1 MAKYMLVDKE
11 TGEVVE
17 PDVVLVGAKPF
28 KVDRGFVKVFIAFLR
43 DVVEDKELMAGP
55 VRLLLYMLERMN
67 METLQIVIK
76 QEEACRD
83 LQAGARTYYRWVGV
97 LQRKGIIK
105 RLGANLYELKPYVAV
120 KGKMSKALERTRHGK
135 FSFDIDF

>member
-1 MAKYMLVDKE
+1 MAKYMLVDKD

-17 PDVVLVGAKPF
+17 PDVVLVGTKPF

-67 METLQIVIK
+67 PETLQIVVR
-76 QEEACRD
+76 QEDACKD
-83 LQAGARTYYRWVGV
+83 LQAGARTYYRWVST

-120 KGKMSKALERTRHGK
+120 KGKMSKALRRTSYDKLG
-135 FSFDIDF
+135 FDIDF